1 MTLPKANA
9 DCLGNIE
16 LAASKGGWDRKFA
29 GVCASKCLELL
40 EKAGTQQFDL
50 AKFAHCSTVL
60 AEHSRAVGHCS
71 IVLGEHS
78 RAVNEFWAAP

>member
-1 MTLPKANA
+1 MTLPKTNANSL
-9 DCLGNIE
+9 CNIE

-50 AKFAHCSTVL
+50 AKFAHCSKVF
-60 AEHSRAVGHCS
+60 AER
-71 IVLGEHS
+71 L
-78 RAVNEFWAAP
+78 RAVNEFGAAS